1 MNILNEV
8 FIEISEGSFGINTDI
23 FETNIINLAI
33 FLGAIFVFG
42 SKSLSET
49 LSARQQKVII
59 SIQEAEDRLRQAE
72 VRLTEAQKQLNKIS
86 MVEDS
91 INMEAQTAGTTLQTT
106 ILRQGKEEIE
116 RLTANAKVT
125 ISNTEVQ
132 VKRQILQQITAL
144 TIQRVTMQLNDL
156 LKGNYEMQARIIDK
170 GIDFVEDSVV
180 VDAMQ
185 ISKKI

>member
-8 FIEISEGSFGINTDI
+8 FIEISEKSFGINTDI

-33 FLGAIFVFG
+33 FVGAIFVFG

-49 LSARQQKVII
+49 LSARQQKVIS

-72 VRLTEAQKQLNKIS
+72 VRLVEAQKQLDQIS

-91 INMEAQTAGTTLQTT
+91 IKTEAQTAGTTLQTS
-106 ILRQGKEEIE
+106 ILTQGKEEIE

-144 TIQRVTMQLNDL
+144 TIQRVTTQFNDL
-156 LKGNYEMQARIIDK
+156 LKGNFEMQTRIIDR
-170 GIDFVEDSVV
+170 GISFVE
-180 VDAMQ
+180 MQ
-185 ISKKI
+185 VSSKGV